1 MNTNF
6 DPFVI
11 PFTIGVVYLFGVI
24 IYRYIRWFFELPVAS
39 RFQFGKK
46 IFSYRTIT
54 AAWECV
60 QECLFH
66 RSIWKRNP
74 VLGYMHTSFALG
86 WFLLIFVGK
95 FETSAYLKEAFN
107 PPYLHV
113 FFRFFY
119 PEESFHFD
127 RGFNY
132 AFLMDILLIF
142 VLSGLAL
149 AIFKRVRSKA
159 LGMKRTTKHT
169 TGDRVALSVLWLIFP
184 ARLLAESITC
194 GLYQLEPLPTAL
206 GNFMT
211 HGIGSG
217 LREAFGMNAL
227 TLMELPAWWLYSL
240 ALGVF
245 FVAMPYS
252 RYMHIFTEIPYIFL
266 KNYGIRSGE
275 EPTSMDNFE
284 IQACSRCGI
293 CIDPCQLQSAAGIGN
308 VQSVYFLRDRRYGL
322 LKDEVTDN
330 CLMCGRCETKCPV
343 HLDLMKLRQNSRTAR
358 EGELVHNR
366 YAYLNG
372 ADRSEGKGKVGYFA
386 GCMTLLQ
393 PGVMESMR
401 KIFDAAGDA
410 VWWADKEGGVCC
422 GRPLK
427 LSGEWEAAKR
437 LMDYNVQ
444 LFRKHGIT
452 TLVTSCPI
460 CLRVFKEDYDLE
472 GIEVLHHSQYIL
484 RRIEEARLTVTGTD
498 VQVAYHDPCELGRG
512 LKIYKE
518 PRQLL
523 SRVAFVQKFRE
534 AKKNSLCCGGS
545 LANTQ
550 LTSPQE
556 NAIASNA
563 AGVYAKKGA
572 ELLVTACPQCK
583 DSFKRNSPI
592 PVVDLAELIAERVVV
607 SRPKIPD
614 IYGVPDTQ
622 NKRQRVNG

>member
-1 MNTNF
+1 MNLHF

-11 PFTIGVVYLFGVI
+11 PFTLGMLYLFGVI
-24 IYRYIRWFFELPVAS
+24 IYRYIKWFFELPLNS
-39 RFQFGKK
+39 RYRFGKK

-74 VLGYMHTSFALG
+74 LLGYMHTSLALG
-86 WFLLIFVGK
+86 WFLLIVVGK
-95 FETSAYLKEAFN
+95 FETSAYLKDAIN

-119 PEESFHFD
+119 PDESFRFHH
-127 RGFNY
+127 GFNY

-142 VLSGLAL
+142 VLSGVALAL
-149 AIFKRVRSKA
+149 FKRFRSRA
-159 LGMKRTTKHT
+159 LGMRKTTKHT
-169 TGDRVALSVLWLIFP
+169 TGDRIALSVLWLIFP

-194 GLYQLEPLPTAL
+194 GLYQLDPLPTAL

-211 HGIGSG
+211 HGIGSSM
-217 LREAFGMNAL
+217 REAIGLNAL
-227 TLMELPAWWLYSL
+227 SLMELPAWWIYSL
-240 ALGVF
+240 ALGIF

-266 KNYGIRSGE
+266 KNYGIRSQQ

-293 CIDPCQLQSAAGIGN
+293 CIDPCQLQSAAGINN
-308 VQSVYFLRDRRYGL
+308 VQSVYFLRDRRYNKL
-322 LKDEVTDN
+322 QDEITDN

-358 EGELVHNR
+358 EGALTDNR
-366 YAYLNG
+366 FAYLNG
-372 ADRSEGKGKVGYFA
+372 ADRSEGRGKVGYFA

-393 PGVMESMR
+393 PGVLESMR
-401 KIFDAAGDA
+401 KIFEASGDE
-410 VWWADKEGGVCC
+410 VWWADREGGVCC

-427 LSGEWEAAKR
+427 LSGEVQAARR
-437 LMDYNVQ
+437 LMDFNIQ
-444 LFRKHGIT
+444 LFQKHGIE

-460 CLRVFKEDYDLE
+460 CLRVFKEDYDLP

-498 VQVAYHDPCELGRG
+498 MQVAYHDPCELGRG

-518 PRQLL
+518 PRRLL
-523 SRVAFVQKFRE
+523 SKVAFVQKFKE
-534 AKKNSLCCGGS
+534 SKKNALCCGGS
-545 LANTQ
+545 LGDTRLSA
-550 LTSPQE
+550 PQE
-556 NAIASNA
+556 NAIATTA
-563 AGVYAKKGA
+563 AQVYASKQA
-572 ELLVTACPQCK
+572 DLLVTACPQCK

-592 PVVDLAELIAERVVV
+592 PVKDLSELIAERLVVPKHDI
-607 SRPKIPD
+607 PKI
-614 IYGVPDTQ
+614 YGAGTAH
-622 NKRQRVNG
+622 QRARSAG

>member
-11 PFTIGVVYLFGVI
+11 PFSIGVAFLFGVI
-24 IYRYIRWFFELPVAS
+24 LYRYIKWFFALPINA
-39 RFQFGKK
+39 RFRFGKK
-46 IFSYRTIT
+46 LFSWRTLN
-54 AAWECV
+54 AVRECIE
-60 QECLFH
+60 ECLLH
-66 RSIWKRNP
+66 KSIWRRNP

-86 WFLLIFVGK
+86 WFLLILVGK
-95 FETSAYLKEAFN
+95 LETSAYLNEAVN

-119 PEESFHFD
+119 PEESFHFH
-127 RGFNY
+127 RGFNF
-132 AFLMDILLIF
+132 AFLMDLLLIY

-149 AIFKRVRSKA
+149 AIFKRVKSSI
-159 LGMKRTTKHT
+159 LGLKKTTKHT

-184 ARLLAESITC
+184 ARLLAETVTC
-194 GLYQLEPLPTAL
+194 GLKQPEPLPTAL

-211 HGIGSG
+211 HGLGES
-217 LREAFGMNAL
+217 LRNLVGPEALAY
-227 TLMELPAWWLYSL
+227 MEMPVWWLYSL

-245 FVAMPYS
+245 FIALPYS

-266 KNYGIRSGE
+266 KNYGIRSTE

-284 IQACSRCGI
+284 LQACSRCGI
-293 CIDPCQLQSAAGIGN
+293 CIDPCQLQSSAGIGD

-322 LKDEVTDN
+322 LANEVTDN
-330 CLMCGRCETKCPV
+330 CLKCGRCEVKCPV
-343 HLDLMKLRQNSRTAR
+343 HLDLMNLRQNSRTAR
-358 EGELVHNR
+358 EGELAHNR
-366 YAYLNG
+366 YAYING
-372 ADRSEGKGKVGYFA
+372 ADRSEGRGTVGYFA

-393 PGVMESMR
+393 PAVLESMR
-401 KIFDAAGDA
+401 RIFEASGDE

-427 LSGEWEAAKR
+427 LSGEIQAARR
-437 LMDYNVQ
+437 LMDYNAE
-444 LFRKHGIT
+444 LFRKHGIA

-460 CLRVFKEDYDLE
+460 CLKVFREDYDLE

-498 VQVAYHDPCELGRG
+498 MQLAYHDPCELGRG

-518 PRQLL
+518 PRRLL
-523 SRVAFVQKFRE
+523 GKVAFVQKFKE

-545 LANTQ
+545 LANLQ
-550 LTSPQE
+550 LTAPQE
-556 NAIASNA
+556 KAIASDA
-563 AGVYAKKGA
+563 ARVYAKNGA
-572 ELLVTACPQCK
+572 KLLVTACPQCK

-592 PVVDLAELIAERVVV
+592 PVMDLSEVIASRIVV
-607 SRPKIPD
+607 PKHPIPE
-614 IYGVPDTQ
+614 IYGTTPC
-622 NKRQRVNG
+622 R